1 MGGGP
6 MMIMMGA
13 PGGTEGKRY
22 SLNFSLNFINLL
34 NRTNLGQPV
43 GNLSSDLFGQSLF
56 PVSGFGFG
64 GGSPNSG
71 NRRVQASV
79 RFSF

>member
-1 MGGGP
+1 MNFIVG
-6 MMIMMGA
+6 IA

-43 GNLSSDLFGQSLF
+43 GNLRSTSFGQSLF

-64 GGSPNSG
+64 GGNPNAG